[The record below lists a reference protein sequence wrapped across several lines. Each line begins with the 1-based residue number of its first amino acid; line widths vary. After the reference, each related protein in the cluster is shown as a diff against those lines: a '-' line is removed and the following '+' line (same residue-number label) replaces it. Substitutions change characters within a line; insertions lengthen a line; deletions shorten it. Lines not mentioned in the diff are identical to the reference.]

1 MYLNTTVKI
10 PVVKGKIITKKKGG
24 TTYVL
29 YQYGS
34 VYNHEKRYAVPKRT
48 IVGKA
53 DPNDRTLM
61 FPNER
66 FQEYFPDAELPEE
79 LPFAYRSCCL
89 RIGA

>member
-34 VYNHEKRYAVPKRT
+34 VYNHEKRY
-48 IVGKA
+48 
-53 DPNDRTLM
+53 
-61 FPNER
+61 
-66 FQEYFPDAELPEE
+66 
-79 LPFAYRSCCL
+79 C
-89 RIGA
+89 